1 MVKKTNFNTKVT
13 EIEDKISSI
22 AGLATNSVLTAVENK
37 IPDVSSLVKKTDY
50 NTKINDIEKNI
61 TNHNHDK
68 YITTPEFN
76 TMVASTFNARL
87 AAQTDLIIKRE
98 FDIKLEGIS
107 DRVTKNKTKH
117 LLVENELKKLKTL
130 GLSYFWSKNYFEGN
144 DGAQKCINKIYK
156 YMTSISKIAYIDKL
170 DDLVNENNNT
180 HHRTIKMKPIDV
192 KDNLYINIGKEF
204 NDKDPKFKV
213 GDHVRISKYKNIFAK
228 GYTPNWSEEIFVIK

>member
-1 MVKKTNFNTKVT
+1 MVKKTNFNSKVT
-13 EIEDKISSI
+13 EIEGKIPSI
-22 AGLATNSVLTAVENK
+22 TGLATNSVLTAVEN

-76 TMVASTFNARL
+76 TMAASTFNARL

-98 FDIKLEGIS
+98 FDIKLKGIS

-130 GLSYFWSKNYFEGN
+130 GLSYFGGKNNFEDN
-144 DGAQKCINKIYK
+144 DGAQKCISKNTLIYQ
-156 YMTSISKIAYIDKL
+156 M
-170 DDLVNENNNT
+170 
-180 HHRTIKMKPIDV
+180 
-192 KDNLYINIGKEF
+192 
-204 NDKDPKFKV
+204 
-213 GDHVRISKYKNIFAK
+213 
-228 GYTPNWSEEIFVIK
+228 